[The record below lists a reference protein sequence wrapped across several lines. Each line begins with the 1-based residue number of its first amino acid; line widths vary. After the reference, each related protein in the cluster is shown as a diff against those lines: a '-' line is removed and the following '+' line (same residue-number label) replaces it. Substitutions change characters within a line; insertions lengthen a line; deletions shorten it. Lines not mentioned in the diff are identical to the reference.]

1 MAIFPVAAASR
12 FLLLFHFSVLSL
24 SLSNLFFSASVSPFK
39 TRSNHKKITPFF
51 LLERKENSWRL
62 LLHFPSIPISSI
74 ALVSKKKRAFFF
86 GLEKSKTQMATNI
99 GMMDSAYFVGRNEIL
114 TWINDRLQLN
124 LSRVEEVFL
133 LLVYLCMRAFSNS
146 SLVMLIW
153 ELGFW
158 TLKEL

>member
-1 MAIFPVAAASR
+1 
-12 FLLLFHFSVLSL
+12 
-24 SLSNLFFSASVSPFK
+24 
-39 TRSNHKKITPFF
+39 
-51 LLERKENSWRL
+51 
-62 LLHFPSIPISSI
+62 
-74 ALVSKKKRAFFF
+74 
-86 GLEKSKTQMATNI
+86 MATNI

-153 ELGFW
+153 ELGF
-158 TLKEL
+158 